1 MRNHISIVAR
11 LSFIACILIL
21 LPLVSPKIVFAQDDP
36 GGAPQ
41 SPNHARRMGVFG
53 KITAIHA
60 DSFEVAGPEGS
71 NVIVKLTES
80 TEFRKDRQ
88 PVKRADFKVGD
99 MVFVRGEQNPD
110 HTWTAQMVG
119 MRTGNAPEGRE
130 RFFGPQGTL
139 GKDFVVGEV
148 KAIDAPKITVLRS
161 DNVTQAIE
169 LNEETSLRK
178 GRESVTMADVQVGD
192 HVFARGAMQN
202 DVFVPKMV
210 MVIAP
215 EQWKRMQEMGGFMS
229 SGPAPAKPEKSPE
242 PHN

>member
-1 MRNHISIVAR
+1 MNRQISLVIRFLVIV
-11 LSFIACILIL
+11 CVLIL
-21 LPLVSPKIVFAQDDP
+21 LPLASPKIVLAQEP
-36 GGAPQ
+36 GVDQRQAP
-41 SPNHARRMGVFG
+41 NRERRMGVAG
-53 KITAIHA
+53 KITAIRG
-60 DSFEVAGPEGS
+60 DSVEIASPDGETVT
-71 NVIVKLTES
+71 VKLTDS

-99 MVFVRGEQNPD
+99 LVFVRGEQNPD
-110 HTWTAQMVG
+110 RTWTAQVIAGRSNNGVG
-119 MRTGNAPEGRE
+119 AQE
-130 RFFGPQGTL
+130 RFFGPPGTL

-161 DNVTQAIE
+161 DNVTQTIE

-192 HVFARGAMQN
+192 HLFVRGALQN

-210 MVIAP
+210 MVIGP
-215 EQWKRMQEMGGFMS
+215 EQWKRMQEMGGFQ
-229 SGPAPAKPEKSPE
+229 GPAGAPAKPEKPAE